1 MTDPNRLTSD
11 PTRPETLMEKYGIKR
26 DAYYDR
32 LKFLGLK
39 HQKDSKNRCYL
50 TDEQVNL
57 MDELNSYIKEN
68 GKMEGFSN
76 SNSEDNSGAM
86 VKSESTSIEQSTED
100 IYIEPEEPTEQ
111 FDFNQLLRKAEEVK
125 TRRLAT
131 PDLIVQ
137 ELANRMSEEDLSDD
151 LKQKLSAVRET
162 VNPKWTPASLA
173 EQMLAQHR
181 QSRNVT

>member
-1 MTDPNRLTSD
+1 MAENDDFDSSSLVKADDSNLATS
-11 PTRPETLMEKYGIKR
+11 T
-26 DAYYDR
+26 
-32 LKFLGLK
+32 
-39 HQKDSKNRCYL
+39 
-50 TDEQVNL
+50 
-57 MDELNSYIKEN
+57 
-68 GKMEGFSN
+68 N
-76 SNSEDNSGAM
+76 SNSVEN
-86 VKSESTSIEQSTED
+86 TED
-100 IYIEPEEPTEQ
+100 IYIEPTEPTEQ

-181 QSRNVT
+181 QSRSGN